1 VIKNYAKHR
10 IREKC
15 SLDQNIAYDEELF
28 FIELHAHQIGK
39 TRLSLPN
46 LQA

>member
-1 VIKNYAKHR
+1 VIKNCAKHR
-10 IREKC
+10 ICEKWL
-15 SLDQNIAYDEELF
+15 LDQNIAYDEESF